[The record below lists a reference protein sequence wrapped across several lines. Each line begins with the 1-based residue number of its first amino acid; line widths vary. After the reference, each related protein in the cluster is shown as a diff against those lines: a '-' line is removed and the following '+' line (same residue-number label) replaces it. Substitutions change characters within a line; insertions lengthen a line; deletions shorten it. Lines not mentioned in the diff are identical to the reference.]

1 MDALCQKMMKV
12 DHLFVYQNIIK
23 NYRICVFQS
32 DTQGRVFLH
41 IIILLFIS
49 MSPFSTSLDYI

>member
-41 IIILLFIS
+41 IINALFQL
-49 MSPFSTSLDYI
+49 SPFSTSLGYI